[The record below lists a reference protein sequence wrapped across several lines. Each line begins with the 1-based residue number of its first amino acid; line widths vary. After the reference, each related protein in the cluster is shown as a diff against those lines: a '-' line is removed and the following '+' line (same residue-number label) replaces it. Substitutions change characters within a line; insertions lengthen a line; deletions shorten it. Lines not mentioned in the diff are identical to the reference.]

1 MEGMV
6 IQTALYIYM
15 YVCIYIYIYI
25 SHKEQMLKPY
35 CHHARNI
42 GYI

>member
-6 IQTALYIYM
+6 TQTAMYIYIYM
-15 YVCIYIYIYI
+15 YVYIYIYHI
-25 SHKEQMLKPY
+25 EQMLKPY